1 MTAPRTPGRVS
12 PVIPVQTPAGATLLA
27 VGHDDHTCIAL
38 QVGRRNAIHSFR
50 LDRRGHAALL
60 TALLDWHLC
69 ADALPNAYHPV
80 LLAGGRGDDEIVKAY
95 HDGSSWRCVARGI
108 VLFGDCYAWAPMPL
122 PPARRSS

>member
-27 VGHDDHTCIAL
+27 VVHDDHTCIAL

-60 TALLDWHLC
+60 TALLDWRYC
-69 ADALPNAYHPV
+69 VDELPDDETTVLIANSKCGLLFAYHADGAWWCSETTAA
-80 LLAGGRGDDEIVKAY
+80 LAGDT
-95 HDGSSWRCVARGI
+95 
-108 VLFGDCYAWAPMPL
+108 YAWAHVPMP
-122 PPARRSS
+122 PERRAS